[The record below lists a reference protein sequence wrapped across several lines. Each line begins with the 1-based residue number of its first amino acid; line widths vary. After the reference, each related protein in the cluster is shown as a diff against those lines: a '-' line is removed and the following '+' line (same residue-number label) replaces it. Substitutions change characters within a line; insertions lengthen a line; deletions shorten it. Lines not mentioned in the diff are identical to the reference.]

1 MSSASAAMIHRR
13 SQRQRHV
20 VLLCAGLAATAAP
33 AGVSAEPNKGI
44 CRMQIEADVEKRFQQ
59 KITSIEFTY
68 FMDKGGLGS
77 EKKSTALVYSDAC
90 PGYHGYDIFAT
101 EYDCESRAQFGKA
114 PNHVRY
120 RVSGGGC

>member
-1 MSSASAAMIHRR
+1 MSSASASMIPRQR
-13 SQRQRHV
+13 QRQRHV
-20 VLLCAGLAATAAP
+20 VLLCAALAAVVAP

-68 FMDKGGLGS
+68 ITGKGGRGEDL
-77 EKKSTALVYSDAC
+77 KSTALVYTNAC
-90 PGYHGYDIFAT
+90 PGYHGYDVYAT
-101 EYDCESRAQFGKA
+101 EYDCEFRVQFGKA
-114 PNHVRY
+114 PNHIRY